1 MRSLRL
7 ASAAGVTIA
16 ASVLL
21 AGVAMAASSNIIV
34 TYAGNGQSGFS
45 GDGGSSTA
53 ARLNQPTDVYL
64 DNAANIFV
72 ADTQNNRVRKVNASQ
87 VITTVAGSGQQG
99 FSGDNGPATS
109 AKFNTPTSVWVTSSG
124 VLYIADTGNN
134 RIRKVMNGVVTTVG
148 GNGQS
153 GYSGDGGPATS
164 AKLKSPTSIVVDS
177 TGNLYFSDTGN
188 NVVRKISSTGT
199 ITTFAGSMY
208 SGGSRDGDRSCKF
221 SGNGGSATSA
231 KLCAPTGLGISA
243 STIYISDSGNNQVR
257 KVTGGI
263 ITAFAG
269 TGSGGFSGDNG
280 QATAARLRTPIGV
293 ADDPLGNVY
302 IVDSGNKRVRQ
313 VTTSGV
319 ISTFAGTGQAGYSGD
334 GGPAELAKINPVG
347 GITTDASNVF
357 FADTNNNRV
366 RRIHKDGPPPALPEA
381 PFGQNILLA
390 GGAAIIFGAGAMF
403 AVRRNRK
410 RGAAPAA

>member
-1 MRSLRL
+1 
-7 ASAAGVTIA
+7 
-16 ASVLL
+16 
-21 AGVAMAASSNIIV
+21 MAASSNIIV

-45 GDGGSSTA
+45 GDGGPSTA
-53 ARLNQPTDVYL
+53 ARMRQPTDVFL

-72 ADTQNNRVRKVNASQ
+72 ADTQNNRVRKVNAAQ
-87 VITTVAGSGQQG
+87 VITTVAGNGQGG
-99 FSGDNGPATS
+99 FSGDGGPAIS
-109 AKFNTPTSVWVTSSG
+109 ARFDTPTALWVTGSG

-134 RIRKVMNGVVTTVG
+134 RIRKVVNGVVTTVA

-164 AKLKSPTSIVVDS
+164 AKLREPTSIVVDS
-177 TGNLYFSDTGN
+177 SGNLYFSDTGN
-188 NVVRKISSTGT
+188 NVVRKISTGGT
-199 ITTFAGSMY
+199 ISTFAGKMY
-208 SGGSRDGDRSCKF
+208 SGGSREGGRSCRF
-221 SGNGGSATSA
+221 SGNGGAATNA
-231 KLCAPTGLGISA
+231 FLCAPTGLGVSG
-243 STIYISDSGNNQVR
+243 SNIYISDSGNNQVR

-293 ADDPLGNVY
+293 ADDPLGDVY

-403 AVRRNRK
+403 VVRRNRK
-410 RGAAPAA
+410 RGAAAAA